1 MYGLKPGLTG
11 ENSRERPERVSV
23 AGECI
28 LQAVVVGPLMHPRIS
43 GSGGQ
48 LGDA

>member
-11 ENSRERPERVSV
+11 ENSRERLEHVSV

-28 LQAVVVGPLMHPRIS
+28 PWAAAARPLMHPRVS